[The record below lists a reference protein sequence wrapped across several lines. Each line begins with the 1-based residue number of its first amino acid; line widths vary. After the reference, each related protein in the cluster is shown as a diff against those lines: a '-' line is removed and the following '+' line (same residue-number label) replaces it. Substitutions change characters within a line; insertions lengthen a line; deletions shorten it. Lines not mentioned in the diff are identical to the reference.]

1 MKIVEIKHVPVEQ
14 GKRIL
19 RQKLNEPILVPRVRK
34 ELLNGRWR
42 AIEQCMS
49 KLDPEVEKMVKAA
62 MEIIAQTDTITT
74 QRDVYYGIRGTH
86 PTWTYRGMD
95 LKEDK
100 VYNAFT
106 GTIMEKIQ
114 LFTGLT
120 MQSLGVRAGPRG
132 YIKGDGWISTPLR
145 GTIPLRAMPALD
157 FDLVDAGVEIST
169 NARKVIHFEK
179 DAGFSKI
186 ASEQIAKMIE
196 AIFSTS
202 QGYLVEAA
210 NKFLADSERR
220 GMQVYCIHDADPH
233 GMQMALM
240 YGLASKN
247 SAYMPTEFYPRNVK
261 WLGLFPS
268 VADRLGLPPEPIGD
282 THKKI
287 LPNLQKIVQEHPQ
300 FRQEVETLVRRLE
313 QWEFQALSGLSQYA
327 SPIYLVEALRVMG
340 DEIKY
345 VPKPEAVKDEILD
358 RLLREVYD
366 FVGDQIRRYARR
378 FLDEHVL
385 PELVRQLREK
395 LAEKIQEMEQLAERE
410 IGRIRAVQP
419 SAFREAVKMK
429 LVQRPTRYWTDAVR
443 VIVNEILNQQF
454 DIDADIVVNVN
465 VRYATAD
472 TGLTIYNLTVP
483 PRPLTKNDIV
493 EAIEGRIHR
502 DRRLAMRIRQA
513 LESVFGTP
521 DITW

>member
-1 MKIVEIKHVPVEQ
+1 MKIVEVKHVPIQQ
-14 GKRIL
+14 GKQIL
-19 RQKLNEPILVPRVRK
+19 RQKLNKPILVPRVRK

-62 MEIIAQTDTITT
+62 MEIIAQTNTITT

-86 PTWTYRGMD
+86 PMWTYRGMD

-114 LFTGLT
+114 LYTGLT

-132 YIKGDGWISTPLR
+132 YIKGDGYISTPLR
-145 GTIPLRAMPALD
+145 GTIKLQAMPALD
-157 FDLVDAGVEIST
+157 FDLVDADVKLMT

-186 ASEQIAKMIE
+186 ASGNIAKMIE

-247 SAYMPTEFYPRNVK
+247 SAYMPTEFYPRKVK

-268 VADRLGLPPEPIGD
+268 VADKLGLPPEPIGD

-300 FRQEVETLVRRLE
+300 FKQEVETLIRRLE

-327 SPIYLVEALRVMG
+327 SPIYLIEALRVMG

-345 VPKPEAVKDEILD
+345 VPEAEAVKDEILD
-358 RLLREVYD
+358 RVLREVYE
-366 FVGDQIRRYARR
+366 FVEMEIKRYAREY
-378 FLDEHVL
+378 LEKNVL
-385 PELVRQLREK
+385 PELIKQLREK
-395 LAEKIQEMEQLAERE
+395 LASEIQEMEQLADRE
-410 IGRIRAVQP
+410 INRIKNVSP
-419 SAFREAVKMK
+419 VSFREAVKFK

-443 VIVNEILNQQF
+443 VIVSEILSQKF
-454 DIDADIVVNVN
+454 DIDADINVSVN
-465 VRYATAD
+465 VRRASAD
-472 TGLTIYNLTVP
+472 TELTIFDLTVP
-483 PRPLTKNDIV
+483 TKPLTKDDIV
-493 EAIEGRIHR
+493 EAIEARIYR
-502 DRRLAMRIRQA
+502 DKRLAMKIRQA
-513 LESVFGTP
+513 LESVFGKP
-521 DITW
+521 NITW